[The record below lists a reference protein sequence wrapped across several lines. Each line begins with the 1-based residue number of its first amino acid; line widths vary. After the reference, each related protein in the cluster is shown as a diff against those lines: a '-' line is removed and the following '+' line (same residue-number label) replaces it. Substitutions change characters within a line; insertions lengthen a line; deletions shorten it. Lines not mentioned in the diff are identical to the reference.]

1 MALSVAPVSPGE
13 FQTIRLQVKQGMV
26 GMEREPYT
34 LVEEGH
40 LEEELKK
47 TIFTTRLDDLVN
59 WARKNSLWPMPMG
72 LSCCAI
78 ELMAMVASRYD
89 VARFGAEVLRFSPRQ
104 SDLMIVAG
112 WVSRKMAPAVRKIY
126 DQMPEPKWVIAMGS
140 CASSGGM
147 YRSYSVLQG
156 VDKILPVDVYV
167 GGSPPRPEA
176 LIYGIMKVQEKIA
189 RGEQPAPDPF
199 PRPSVTEVDYVPTAA
214 TTAGGPRRMVI
225 NMGPQHPST
234 HGVLRLLLEL
244 DGEKV
249 VKCTPH
255 LGYLHSGKEKIAE
268 VKSFHQFI
276 PYTDRLDYL
285 APMSNNV
292 AYVQT
297 VEKLLGIDIPPRA
310 AYIRVLVAELARISS
325 HLLAIGT
332 MAMDVG
338 AYTMFFHTFRER
350 EELYNLFEMLCG
362 TRLTTSYTRIGGVDQ
377 DLPPG
382 FMARC
387 RTFVESFPAKVEEYD
402 KLLTRNR
409 IWIDRTRGVGVIDAE
424 EAIDLGLTGPNLRAS
439 GVGLDLRR
447 AEPYL
452 LYDELEFDVPVGTAG
467 DCYER
472 YLMRMAEMR
481 ESTKIARQVLDR
493 IPPGEVQLRDPRVM
507 LPAKSQVL
515 TRMEDL
521 IHHFMLVIE
530 GMRPPPGEVY
540 CAIESPKGELGF
552 YLVSDGGKSAYRLKI
567 RSPSFVALQAL
578 PRLVEGRFLSD
589 VVAIVGS
596 LDPVMGEADK

>member
-1 MALSVAPVSPGE
+1 LATEIDYAPMA
-13 FQTIRLQVKQGMV
+13 
-26 GMEREPYT
+26 EP
-34 LVEEGH
+34 
-40 LEEELKK
+40 
-47 TIFTTRLDDLVN
+47 I
-59 WARKNSLWPMPMG
+59 
-72 LSCCAI
+72 
-78 ELMAMVASRYD
+78 
-89 VARFGAEVLRFSPRQ
+89 
-104 SDLMIVAG
+104 
-112 WVSRKMAPAVRKIY
+112 
-126 DQMPEPKWVIAMGS
+126 
-140 CASSGGM
+140 
-147 YRSYSVLQG
+147 
-156 VDKILPVDVYV
+156 
-167 GGSPPRPEA
+167 
-176 LIYGIMKVQEKIA
+176 
-189 RGEQPAPDPF
+189 
-199 PRPSVTEVDYVPTAA
+199 
-214 TTAGGPRRMVI
+214 AGGLRRMVI

-310 AYIRVLVAELARISS
+310 KYIRMLVAELARISS
-325 HLLAIGT
+325 HLLAVGT

-382 FMARC
+382 FIGRC
-387 RTFVESFPAKVEEYD
+387 RAFVESFPAKIEEYD

-409 IWIDRTRGVGVIDAE
+409 IWIDRTRGVGVIGAE

-452 LYDELEFDVPVGTAG
+452 LYDEFEFEVPVGTAG

-472 YLMRMAEMR
+472 YLIRMAEMR
-481 ESTKIARQVLDR
+481 ESARIVRQALDR
-493 IPPGEVQLRDPRVM
+493 MPPGEVQLRDPRVM
-507 LPAKSQVL
+507 LPAKDQVL

-530 GMRPPPGEVY
+530 GMRPPAGEVY

-578 PRLVEGRFLSD
+578 PKLVEGRFLSD

-596 LDPVMGEADK
+596 IDPVMGEADK